1 MTTTAAKL
9 RAGPSNNDDFSS
21 AWSTERVWSAILVP
35 IVLAQLLEPCTA
47 PRWCRRVGAV
57 LKPELGHPLLPCT
70 SGEARCASA
79 QPIGRAHIAGEVVSS
94 ELVGASLELS
104 DGAVAVDVDVSGTAG
119 DTALVVEEDALA
131 AVLSVEAGS
140 CGGVEVEETNGGA
153 CWM

>member
-1 MTTTAAKL
+1 
-9 RAGPSNNDDFSS
+9 
-21 AWSTERVWSAILVP
+21 
-35 IVLAQLLEPCTA
+35 
-47 PRWCRRVGAV
+47 
-57 LKPELGHPLLPCT
+57 
-70 SGEARCASA
+70 
-79 QPIGRAHIAGEVVSS
+79 
-94 ELVGASLELS
+94 VGASLELS